1 MCDRVVPEDPFLI
14 VCCPDK
20 YIALRMCDEAVDDSP
35 AALKLIPNGFA
46 TIKMI
51 KKLYTALYAN
61 EYILYFIVNLND
73 INLDNNFDKNDPR
86 TIFLYPVY

>member
-20 YIALRMCDEAVDDSP
+20 YIALRMCDEAVDDSS
-35 AALKLIPNGFA
+35 AALKLILNWFA

-51 KKLYTALYAN
+51 KKLYTALYEN
-61 EYILYFIVNLND
+61 EHILYFIVNLND
-73 INLDNNFDKNDPR
+73 INLDKNFDKSDLR
-86 TIFLYPVY
+86 TVFLYPVY